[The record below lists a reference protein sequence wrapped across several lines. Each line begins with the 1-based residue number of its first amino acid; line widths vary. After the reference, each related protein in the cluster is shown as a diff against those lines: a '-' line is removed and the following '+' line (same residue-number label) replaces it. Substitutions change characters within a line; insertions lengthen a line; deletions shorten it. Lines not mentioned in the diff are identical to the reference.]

1 MKPGERYTIKYVT
14 DQPDLWSSSDPVRPE
29 LGVEFKTAKGRG
41 VFGLLGEDGEWKAFL
56 CYARVFL
63 IPDCVEE
70 LEEFTREDGNIVIPY
85 TVWSHEKGAG
95 RTIINEVIN
104 LIRND
109 ASMNVDRVVTLS
121 PKTEMARKFHLRNDA
136 TQFRMNRTTV
146 NFEYSISEEDHNDTN

>member
-1 MKPGERYTIKYVT
+1 MKYNLENVT
-14 DQPDLWSSSDPVRPE
+14 NKSHLWESSDPVRPD
-29 LGVEFKTAKGRG
+29 LDVQFKTAPGRG

-85 TVWSHEKGAG
+85 TVWSHERGAG
-95 RTIINEVIN
+95 RAIINEVLN

-109 ASMNVDRVVTLS
+109 VNMNVDRVVTLS

-136 TQFRMNRTTV
+136 IQFRMNRTTV
-146 NFEYSISEEDHNDTN
+146 NFEYKI